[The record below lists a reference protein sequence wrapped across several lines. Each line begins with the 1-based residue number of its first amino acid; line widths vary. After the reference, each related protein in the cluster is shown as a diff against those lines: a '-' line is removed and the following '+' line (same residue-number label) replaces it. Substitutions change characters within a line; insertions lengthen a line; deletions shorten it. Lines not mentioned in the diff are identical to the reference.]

1 MRAIRILQQNIKPM
15 LTLVHLNRLEALLWA
30 VSSLIRGNK
39 LSLTAIGRANRNARG
54 GSFGVKHSIKRSDR
68 LLGNRKLHA
77 EIPLFFTASQ

>member
-39 LSLTAIGRANRNARG
+39 LSLTAIGRAKRIPPVERERSGSGCQRSLEPIRG
-54 GSFGVKHSIKRSDR
+54 
-68 LLGNRKLHA
+68 
-77 EIPLFFTASQ
+77 